1 LKKPTQKTH
10 KTNGEVR
17 FPSVRLIGRGEPVL
31 LSSRDAY
38 NIAVEEGKDLILINE
53 TANPPVVRIDD
64 YSKFLYEQAKLEKER
79 KKNAPKNEIK
89 EIQISVNIGEN
100 DFNTMLKR
108 AIGFLKDGAKIKCV
122 LAMKGRQK
130 ARPEL
135 GEITMLRFITE
146 LEEAG
151 TAEAFPKMENFRWL
165 AIIKPKKK

>member
-10 KTNGEVR
+10 KINGEVR
-17 FPSVRLIGRGEPVL
+17 FPSVRLIGRGEPIL
-31 LSSRDAY
+31 LSSKEAY
-38 NIAVEEGKDLILINE
+38 NIAVEEGKDLVLINE

-108 AIGFLKDGAKIKCV
+108 AIGFLKEGAKIKCV

-135 GEITMLRFITE
+135 GEITILKFITE
-146 LEEAG
+146 LDEFG
-151 TAEAFPKMENFRWL
+151 TPEAFPKMENFRWL
-165 AIIKPKKK
+165 AIIKPKRK

>member
-1 LKKPTQKTH
+1 MKKPTQKTH
-10 KTNGEVR
+10 KINGEVR
-17 FPSVRLIGRGEPVL
+17 FPSVRLIGRGEPIL
-31 LSSRDAY
+31 LSSKEAY
-38 NIAVEEGKDLILINE
+38 NIAVEEGKDLVLINE

-108 AIGFLKDGAKIKCV
+108 AIGFLKEGAKIKCV

-135 GEITMLRFITE
+135 GEITILKFITE
-146 LEEAG
+146 LDEFG
-151 TAEAFPKMENFRWL
+151 TPEAFPKMENFRWL
-165 AIIKPKKK
+165 AIIKPKRK